1 MQYKKTLP
9 EIIFLGPTF
18 FNPFLQALLQ
28 YCKTTLHIQM
38 YHVILIM
45 TDGDI
50 HDKDLTTETII
61 ELSKY
66 PVSIIIVGV
75 GDEEFEIMKFFDSDD
90 ALLRSQTGRV
100 AERDIVQFVKYLDYA
115 KADASLLAEEVLKEL
130 PD

>member
-1 MQYKKTLP
+1 
-9 EIIFLGPTF
+9 
-18 FNPFLQALLQ
+18 
-28 YCKTTLHIQM
+28 
-38 YHVILIM
+38 
-45 TDGDI
+45 
-50 HDKDLTTETII
+50 
-61 ELSKY
+61 
-66 PVSIIIVGV
+66 VGV